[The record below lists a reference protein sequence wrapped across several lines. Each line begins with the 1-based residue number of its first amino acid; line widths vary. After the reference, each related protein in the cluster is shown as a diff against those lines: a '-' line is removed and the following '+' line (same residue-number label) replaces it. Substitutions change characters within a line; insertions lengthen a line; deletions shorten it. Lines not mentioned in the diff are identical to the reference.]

1 MSMNPKL
8 ARRRRDE
15 RFIKNCGR
23 IARAIW
29 GGELPPIGR
38 VSAADYSRWQHA
50 AGYSNLATT
59 YGVSSRAE
67 RAGIRARHPQVLQAG
82 RE

>member
-38 VSAADYSRWQHA
+38 VSAADYSR
-50 AGYSNLATT
+50 
-59 YGVSSRAE
+59 
-67 RAGIRARHPQVLQAG
+67 
-82 RE
+82 